1 MQYGSLHLLQ
11 CSHQRWGGQ
20 CLVEVAISMAI
31 ENVAHERFVRDVLG
45 DRDGVGELGV
55 TVGRGGLAEARS
67 S

>member
-1 MQYGSLHLLQ
+1 MVGF
-11 CSHQRWGGQ
+11 
-20 CLVEVAISMAI
+20 AISMAI

-55 TVGRGGLAEARS
+55 GRRGLAEARS

>member
-1 MQYGSLHLLQ
+1 
-11 CSHQRWGGQ
+11 
-20 CLVEVAISMAI
+20 MAI